1 VAGIPELVVPG
12 SGWLVPAGSLA
23 PLVGAMRQ
31 ALTAS
36 PRALE
41 KMGEAGE
48 RRVRE
53 MHEVRTSAEALS
65 SLVRE
70 AAA

>member
-1 VAGIPELVVPG
+1 
-12 SGWLVPAGSLA
+12 
-23 PLVGAMRQ
+23 MRE
-31 ALTAS
+31 ALTAA
-36 PRALE
+36 PDALE
-41 KMGEAGE
+41 KMAITGE

-53 MHEVRTSAEALS
+53 LHVVGASAKTLS